1 MRFGLVS
8 VKELLGH
15 IHESA
20 VLYGE
25 IISNDPIHTL
35 ALLNLGALY
44 HKQSLHVDAIKLYS
58 RALSTVV
65 SYQRSCFLNSMVS
78 PVDDLFTQ
86 IQSPFEEPYY
96 QTNNNI
102 HDGCK
107 QQCPPKDDIDTL
119 SKILNNKSLALYQ
132 LGRYTEAIQHIQ
144 ESIAVLQ
151 VCKSTPRSG
160 QQISHDLS
168 LTAAATQ
175 LFLISRAGC
184 FFSAWDW
191 LEEVINKSSGSHLNA
206 WMPFDTLGLPVSS
219 SWKRK
224 VAQVH
229 SNDIVNKQLLAAVV
243 HNHDDM
249 AVQRKPR
256 LGFMSH
262 DFSDHPTTYLF
273 EGVAA
278 AHDIQHDDNSTTD
291 SSSSSSSSIVEI
303 AAYSYGPPPD
313 NNSQARKRIMDRI
326 GSSNFFDISSMSH
339 VDASKVVCDDRPD
352 IIFDM
357 QGLTL
362 GARPQLMANRCS
374 DIQVN
379 YLAYP
384 GTSGASYI
392 DYVLVDRHVAVV
404 ERAEDEFTEKLAIL
418 PRSYQA
424 NFFPE
429 PVHVPPRGSTEW
441 KELRSKEGLSTS
453 VSDFVFANLNKQ
465 DKIDPASFS
474 AMMQCLHR
482 VPESVLWLLEPSRQE
497 ASEIVKRN
505 LRASAEK
512 AGISSNRLVF
522 AKRVDRTTHIQR
534 MAAGDLFL
542 DTFLYG
548 AHTTATD
555 AMRGGLRLLTLAGDS
570 FSSRVGMSL
579 LHNMNS
585 NGKAASLITYTEQEF
600 VNVAVELATAQI
612 DYSYTKDSSL
622 LELKP
627 IATRFIEP
635 NDGEKDNKLF
645 DWKGYSSDFDA
656 LSLMML
662 EVKHLKSTRNGNMHM
677 HIVLTK

>member
-1 MRFGLVS
+1 MRFGLAS

-20 VLYGE
+20 VLYEE

-65 SYQRSCFLNSMVS
+65 SYQRSCFLNSSMVS
-78 PVDDLFTQ
+78 TVDDLFTQ
-86 IQSPFEEPYY
+86 VQSPFEFYY
-96 QTNNNI
+96 QNNNI
-102 HDGCK
+102 DVNGCK

-151 VCKSTPRSG
+151 VCKSPSG
-160 QQISHDLS
+160 QQISHDHS
-168 LTAAATQ
+168 LTAAVTQ

-191 LEEVINKSSGSHLNA
+191 LEEVINNSSGSHLNA
-206 WMPFDTLGLPVSS
+206 WMPFDTLGLPVSP

-229 SNDIVNKQLLAAVV
+229 SNDIVNKQLLAVV
-243 HNHDDM
+243 HNHDAM
-249 AVQRKPR
+249 TVQRKPR

-273 EGVAA
+273 EGVTA
-278 AHDIQHDDNSTTD
+278 AHDIQHDDNSTD
-291 SSSSSSSSIVEI
+291 SSSSSTIVEI
-303 AAYSYGPPPD
+303 AAYSYGHPD

-362 GARPQLMANRCS
+362 GVRPQLMANRCS

-404 ERAEDEFTEKLAIL
+404 ERAHDEFTEKLAIL

-453 VSDFVFANLNKQ
+453 VSVFVFANLNKQ
-465 DKIDPASFS
+465 DKIDPSSFS

-497 ASEIVKRN
+497 AAEIVKRN

-555 AMRGGLRLLTLAGDS
+555 AMRGGLPLLTLAGDS

-585 NGKAASLITYTEQEF
+585 NGKASSLITYTEQEF
-600 VNVAVELATAQI
+600 VNVAAELATAQI
-612 DYSYTKDSSL
+612 EYSYTKDSSL
-622 LELKP
+622 LELKS

-662 EVKHLKSTRNGNMHM
+662 EVQHLKSTRNGNMNM
-677 HIVLTK
+677 HIVLTTK